1 MNILHMKYV
10 VEVSKNGSINK
21 ASEKLLIAPPNLS
34 RCVRDLEADLGI
46 RIFERTNRGMR
57 TTPEGEEFIR
67 YAKRILSQ
75 IDEMEAMYKSPEMKK
90 QHFSV
95 SVPRASYIS
104 DAFARFTTLI
114 GDRPVELFYNETNSM
129 RAVKNI
135 LTDDYK
141 LGIIRYASVY
151 DREFKKMLDEKGL
164 CYEMIA
170 QFHYVLLMSRDNPLS
185 SKDPVYFRDLEPLME
200 IAHGDPYA
208 PALPLSAVKKQELPD
223 NILRRVCVF
232 ERASQFDLLSQNPRT
247 YMWVS
252 PIPAVLK
259 KGFRLVEKSC
269 RDNKKMYK
277 DVVIYKNDYKLSD
290 LDKLFITEVCKSKRT
305 CFNHHERTESKSI
318 P

>member
-1 MNILHMKYV
+1 
-10 VEVSKNGSINK
+10 
-21 ASEKLLIAPPNLS
+21 
-34 RCVRDLEADLGI
+34 
-46 RIFERTNRGMR
+46 
-57 TTPEGEEFIR
+57 
-67 YAKRILSQ
+67 
-75 IDEMEAMYKSPEMKK
+75 
-90 QHFSV
+90 
-95 SVPRASYIS
+95 
-104 DAFARFTTLI
+104 
-114 GDRPVELFYNETNSM
+114 
-129 RAVKNI
+129 
-135 LTDDYK
+135 
-141 LGIIRYASVY
+141 
-151 DREFKKMLDEKGL
+151 
-164 CYEMIA
+164 
-170 QFHYVLLMSRDNPLS
+170 
-185 SKDPVYFRDLEPLME
+185 ME

-305 CFNHHERTESKSI
+305 CFNHHERTESKST

>member
-95 SVPRASYIS
+95 SVPR
-104 DAFARFTTLI
+104 T
-114 GDRPVELFYNETNSM
+114 
-129 RAVKNI
+129 VKNI

-185 SKDPVYFRDLEPLME
+185 SKDPVYFRDLEPFME

-305 CFNHHERTESKSI
+305 CFNHHERTESKST